1 MKANLVSLLRRG
13 VFTREPGLTRLQ
25 TLLFDLAMQAER
37 EKNMEDRDDA
47 VKALQLFSNMHLYKE
62 VYKEELAEE
71 TRETHAEVVP
81 VSVDIDNPDDL
92 DAYFEY
98 AFEQARKQAKTA
110 GTASFM
116 TEGE

>member
-25 TLLFDLAMQAER
+25 TLLFDLALRAER
-37 EKNMEDRDDA
+37 ERDTGDRDDA
-47 VKALQLFSNMHLYKE
+47 VKALQLFTNTHLYKE
-62 VYKEELAEE
+62 VYKDELAEE
-71 TRETHAEVVP
+71 ARETQAEVVP

-92 DAYFEY
+92 DAYFAY
-98 AFEQARKQAKTA
+98 AFEQARKQAKTVE
-110 GTASFM
+110 TASFM

>member
-25 TLLFDLAMQAER
+25 TLLFDLALQAER
-37 EKNMEDRDDA
+37 ERDTGDRDDA
-47 VKALQLFSNMHLYKE
+47 VKALQLFTNTRLYKE
-62 VYKEELAEE
+62 VYKDELAEE
-71 TRETHAEVVP
+71 ARETQAEVVP

-98 AFEQARKQAKTA
+98 AFEQARKQAKTVE
-110 GTASFM
+110 TASFM
-116 TEGE
+116 TDGE